1 MWVMA
6 RSPYSIHRE
15 GLWPSSGD
23 QRLIV
28 PSEARRNSRQKIY
41 GHPSNDRPLRRL
53 LNFNDRSRTRLPP
66 APSKENAAIPS
77 LRSIIKHTQKV
88 MFSQDIV
95 VDRDCVTV
103 FSQDIVDDRDC
114 VTVFSQDIIDDR
126 DFVTVF
132 SQDIVDDHIV
142 DDRDCVTVFSQGIIV
157 DRDCVTV
164 LSGDIIV
171 DRDHTLFLT
180 VTVFSQ
186 DIVVERIA
194 GTMRFV
200 RITPD
205 MSESVI
211 QHLRESFFA
220 DEPLNKAVRLCER
233 GEPHYALEQMC
244 RATIADGLSLA
255 AIEEDYILGVSL
267 NGILKPGDIEE
278 ALQKIR
284 QSTDEKFNKIFTILY
299 TLSKDLDLFDKLDVD
314 RILECRIIS
323 ASDRARGR
331 GLGKE
336 MMKRSIEIA
345 EQENFKI
352 FKADATGAFS
362 QKICRHFGMK
372 VFGRVRYDEYLDS
385 TGNPVFNT
393 AGRGSHAHVTR
404 QAREQFALL
413 SARTLV
419 RPSSYDRHSDKKPD
433 RPNTYIFGRTRPQKA
448 KHVPPGHV
456 WSPGI

>member
-1 MWVMA
+1 MF
-6 RSPYSIHRE
+6 SQ
-15 GLWPSSGD
+15 D
-23 QRLIV
+23 IV
-28 PSEARRNSRQKIY
+28 V
-41 GHPSNDRPLRRL
+41 DRDCVTV
-53 LNFNDRSRTRLPP
+53 FSQDIVDDRDCVT
-66 APSKENAAIPS
+66 
-77 LRSIIKHTQKV
+77 V
-88 MFSQDIV
+88 FSQDIV

-132 SQDIVDDHIV
+132 SQDIVDD
-142 DDRDCVTVFSQGIIV
+142 R
-157 DRDCVTV
+157 
-164 LSGDIIV
+164 
-171 DRDHTLFLT
+171 
-180 VTVFSQ
+180 
-186 DIVVERIA
+186 
-194 GTMRFV
+194 TMRFV

-385 TGNPVFNT
+385 TGNPVFN
-393 AGRGSHAHVTR
+393 V
-404 QAREQFALL
+404 E
-413 SARTLV
+413 
-419 RPSSYDRHSDKKPD
+419 
-433 RPNTYIFGRTRPQKA
+433 
-448 KHVPPGHV
+448 PPHEELAV
-456 WSPGI
+456 MILDLR